1 MLECVEALRRMNVNR
16 SIESR
21 LSGRRWSHLR
31 DACILGLLLP
41 LLCGQYANA
50 QGGHPTDSPTSEQSG
65 AAQRTRLILKD
76 GSYQLVLGF
85 KVLGNVV
92 RYRSAERNDETED
105 VPLSLVDLPATERW
119 QSDHARAQ
127 SNTRP
132 VLSPELEREEA
143 ARRALTPEVAPDLH
157 LPEEDSVLALDTYRG
172 TPELVP
178 VPQEG
183 SDLNKETAHAAL
195 KSMIDPASVA
205 HRILSIPGTA
215 SDIQLHVNALVFYV
229 RIGDNDD
236 DEDTDGGALTVD
248 THGAAG
254 RATPSGGEAK
264 SRYVIGRLDVR
275 ADQRIVSSFRL
286 GQLGTGS
293 MQPDV
298 IETSQEVLPGGV
310 WMKLTPNQPLQAG
323 EYALIEVL
331 SNREVNLNVWDFGV
345 HANAK
350 ENVEAIHPE
359 AEKPATLERRGPV

>member
-1 MLECVEALRRMNVNR
+1 MLERVEALRRMNVNH

-41 LLCGQYANA
+41 LLYGQYANA
-50 QGGHPTDSPTSEQSG
+50 QGRYAAASPTSEQSG

-76 GSYQLVLGF
+76 GSYQLVLGY
-85 KVLGNVV
+85 KVIGNVV

-178 VPQEG
+178 VPQDRQRPEQG
-183 SDLNKETAHAAL
+183 DRPRRIEVDDRSSVRCASNSQHPGHSLGHSTARQCPRL
-195 KSMIDPASVA
+195 LRA
-205 HRILSIPGTA
+205 HR
-215 SDIQLHVNALVFYV
+215 
-229 RIGDNDD
+229 R
-236 DEDTDGGALTVD
+236 
-248 THGAAG
+248 
-254 RATPSGGEAK
+254 
-264 SRYVIGRLDVR
+264 
-275 ADQRIVSSFRL
+275 QR
-286 GQLGTGS
+286 
-293 MQPDV
+293 
-298 IETSQEVLPGGV
+298 
-310 WMKLTPNQPLQAG
+310 
-323 EYALIEVL
+323 
-331 SNREVNLNVWDFGV
+331 
-345 HANAK
+345 
-350 ENVEAIHPE
+350 
-359 AEKPATLERRGPV
+359 

>member
-1 MLECVEALRRMNVNR
+1 MNR
-16 SIESR
+16 AMESRGSR
-21 LSGRRWSHLR
+21 LSCGRWMPLR
-31 DACILGLLLP
+31 GACILGLLLP
-41 LLCGQYANA
+41 LLCGQYANG
-50 QGGHPTDSPTSEQSG
+50 QGRRAADSLTSEQAG
-65 AAQRTRLILKD
+65 APARTRLILKD
-76 GSYQLVLGF
+76 GSFQLVLDY
-85 KVLGNVV
+85 KVIGNVV
-92 RYRSAERNDETED
+92 RYRSAERNGETED

-119 QSDHARAQ
+119 KSDHANAQ
-127 SNTRP
+127 AASRP

-143 ARRALTPEVAPDLH
+143 ARRALTPEVATDLH
-157 LPEEDSVLALDTYRG
+157 LPEEDSVLALDIYRG
-172 TPELVP
+172 IPELVP

-195 KSMIDPASVA
+195 KSLIDPASVA
-205 HRILSIPGTA
+205 HQILSIPGNA
-215 SDIQLHVNALVFYV
+215 SDIQLHVNAPVFYV
-229 RIGDNDD
+229 RIGDNDE
-236 DEDTDGGALTVD
+236 DEDTGGALTVD

-293 MQPDV
+293 LQSDV
-298 IETSQEVLPGGV
+298 IETTQDILPGGV
-310 WMKLTPNQPLQAG
+310 WMKLTPSQPLLAG

>member
-1 MLECVEALRRMNVNR
+1 MR
-16 SIESR
+16 
-21 LSGRRWSHLR
+21 LR
-31 DACILGLLLP
+31 DACLWGLMLP
-41 LLCGQYANA
+41 LLGGQYANA
-50 QGGHPTDSPTSEQSG
+50 QGGHAANSSMSDQSG
-65 AAQRTRLILKD
+65 AVQRTRLILKD
-76 GSYQLVLGF
+76 GSYQLVLDY
-85 KVLGNVV
+85 KVIGNIV
-92 RYRSAERNDETED
+92 RYRSAERNGETED

-119 QSDHARAQ
+119 QSDHASAP
-127 SNTRP
+127 SNARP

-157 LPEEDSVLALDTYRG
+157 LPEEDSVLALDTYHS

-195 KSMIDPASVA
+195 KSFIDPASVA

-215 SDIQLHVNALVFYV
+215 SDIQLHVNAPIFYV
-229 RIGDNDD
+229 RIGDNDE
-236 DEDTDGGALTVD
+236 DEDSGGALTVD

-275 ADQRIVSSFRL
+275 ADQRIVSSFRI
-286 GQLGTGS
+286 GQLGSGS

-298 IETSQEVLPGGV
+298 IETTQDILPGGV
-310 WMKLTPNQPLQAG
+310 WMKLTPDQSLQPG

>member
-1 MLECVEALRRMNVNR
+1 MNR

-21 LSGRRWSHLR
+21 LSCSRWMHLR
-31 DACILGLLLP
+31 GACVLGLLLP

-50 QGGHPTDSPTSEQSG
+50 QGRHPADSSTSEQSG
-65 AAQRTRLILKD
+65 TAPRTRLILKD
-76 GSYQLVLGF
+76 GSYQLVLGY
-85 KVLGNVV
+85 KVIGNVV
-92 RYRSAERNDETED
+92 RYRSAERNGETED

-119 QSDHARAQ
+119 QSDHAKVQ
-127 SNTRP
+127 SNARP
-132 VLSPELEREEA
+132 VLTPELEREEA

-205 HRILSIPGTA
+205 HRILSIPGSA
-215 SDIQLHVNALVFYV
+215 SDIQLHVNGPVFYV

-236 DEDTDGGALTVD
+236 DEDTGGALTVD
-248 THGAAG
+248 TDGAAG

-293 MQPDV
+293 VQPDV
-298 IETSQEVLPGGV
+298 IEMTQDILPGGV
-310 WMKLTPNQPLQAG
+310 WMKLTPDQSLQAG

-350 ENVEAIHPE
+350 ENVEAVHPE